1 MNLERMMEDLRAL
14 ERESRGLKA
23 RLRTTWQEP
32 MGDLQRRACVVR
44 YRTTELLVCR
54 AHLRGRV
61 HVARK
66 PRDFAGESWDA
77 SAYAARIAARVAE
90 AYPDAPP
97 ATAEVA

>member
-14 ERESRGLKA
+14 EREARGLKA

-54 AHLRGRV
+54 AHLRGKV

-66 PRDFAGESWDA
+66 PRDFAGPSWDA
-77 SAYAARIAARVAE
+77 LDYAARVAARVAE
-90 AYPDAPP
+90 AYLDAPRP
-97 ATAEVA
+97 AAEVA